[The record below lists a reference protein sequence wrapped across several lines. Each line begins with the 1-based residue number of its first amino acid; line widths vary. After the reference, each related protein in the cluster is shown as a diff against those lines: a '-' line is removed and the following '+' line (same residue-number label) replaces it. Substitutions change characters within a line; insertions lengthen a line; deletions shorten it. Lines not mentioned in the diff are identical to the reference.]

1 MKAGERFLR
10 WYRGRAEMLRVEGIF
25 SSFRNR
31 KGYVLIMVLI
41 LSTLLTGLAVD
52 LIVSSQT
59 SIAYY
64 RAFDNRLNS
73 RLLARSGLVISRAML
88 DADKRGLT
96 AESLT
101 GVKNNPS
108 IDSFQDIWAVEFPPI
123 PLDEGSVHLS
133 IEDLNAKINLS
144 VLANEF
150 VNPTPYYAIFQRLLQ
165 QLDMPMDLADTVID
179 WVDPDK
185 ISYSY
190 GAETADYYSSLTP
203 SYEAKNDEMDSI
215 RELLL
220 IKGITPQ
227 RLFGL
232 YQEDE
237 QFTGERFVEHNRG
250 EHTLTEKTLDELLR
264 GEEPQQKEDEIT
276 WQESPVGPEKSRA
289 LIDYA
294 RVHGVRSD
302 FLREENRI
310 NINTAS
316 FRVLSALTEDMTDDK
331 VTELIRR
338 RQKQPFTS
346 VDEVS
351 DLIEDE
357 TVRKNLLSVSS
368 SVFKI
373 TVTAFHNNDSARI
386 VAVYDRKSRSYLY
399 YYSD

>member
-1 MKAGERFLR
+1 MKFLASFR
-10 WYRGRAEMLRVEGIF
+10 KWYVRRAKRLRTEGIF
-25 SSFRNR
+25 PSFRNS

-52 LIVSSQT
+52 LIVSSRT

-64 RAFDNRLNS
+64 RAFDNRLNA
-73 RLLARSGLVISRAML
+73 RFLARSGLVISRAML
-88 DADKRGLT
+88 DADRRGLT

-108 IDSFQDIWAVEFPPI
+108 IDSYQDIWAVDFPPI
-123 PLDEGSVHLS
+123 PLDEGSIHLS
-133 IEDLNAKINLS
+133 IEDENTKINLS

-150 VNPTPYYAIFQRLLQ
+150 VNPTPYYGIFQRLLQ
-165 QLDMPMDLADTVID
+165 QLDLPMDIADAVID

-185 ISYSY
+185 VSYSY
-190 GAETADYYSSLTP
+190 GAETADHYSALTP
-203 SYEAKNDEMDSI
+203 SYGAKNDEMDSV
-215 RELLL
+215 RELLMV
-220 IKGITPQ
+220 KGITP
-227 RLFGL
+227 RILFGL
-232 YQEDE
+232 YPEDE
-237 QFTGERFVEHNRG
+237 QFTGERYVEHNRG
-250 EHTLTEKTLDELLR
+250 EHTLSEETLDELMR
-264 GEEPQQKEDEIT
+264 GEMPQQEEEIT
-276 WQESPVGPEKSRA
+276 WQEPPVGPERSRA
-289 LIDYA
+289 LIDYV

-316 FRVLSALTEDMTDDK
+316 FRVLSALTEDMTADR

-373 TVTAFHNNDSARI
+373 TVTAYHNNDSARI
-386 VAVYDRKSRSYLY
+386 VAVYDRKRRSYLY